1 MRTRAIL
8 GTGADPWW
16 PRNVPSQIQH
26 ILTLFKSVCTMLPM
40 PIPETT
46 VGLCLY
52 IVYVKTINTGNTS
65 CNNYHLIA
73 VFNLIAVGLVN
84 SCFRKKTQNAPFWVK
99 RVEQNYVE
107 GYWPH
112 SSPLPPLGTGTPPPQ
127 APSPLGSWHL
137 MCALSIKKS
146 WIRGPPVIGI
156 CILDDPVPYS

>member
-46 VGLCLY
+46 VGLCHCLY

-84 SCFRKKTQNAPFWVK
+84 SCFRKKNTK
-99 RVEQNYVE
+99 C
-107 GYWPH
+107 
-112 SSPLPPLGTGTPPPQ
+112 TI
-127 APSPLGSWHL
+127 
-137 MCALSIKKS
+137 LSKKS
-146 WIRGPPVIGI
+146 WTKLCRGILAPLQSPPSTGNGDAPSSGTISPRLVA
-156 CILDDPVPYS
+156 LDVCPLH